1 MKHPSGQ
8 QRVLN
13 ISYFDFKFLTTSD
26 KGEEGVMDSEA
37 NNEEKKSDEWV
48 EDPDSDIMDAKVSF

>member
-1 MKHPSGQ
+1 
-8 QRVLN
+8 
-13 ISYFDFKFLTTSD
+13 
-26 KGEEGVMDSEA
+26 MDSQVSRWDRGELPGNLTKRNRGHGAA